1 MFKTQ
6 LMIKSLAIGCSFVLL
21 YACSASR
28 KPLSSGVPS
37 YHPESAAIQDTIEM
51 LDSLF
56 FDAYNN
62 CKLEVFETL
71 ISEDIE
77 FYHDRGGLS
86 TSKSGLITSLK
97 NNVCGKVKRE
107 LLAGSIEAYPIP
119 NYGAV
124 QMGAHRFTNYSEKD
138 PTPSRYA
145 KFVHTWKRENGIW
158 KLTRV
163 ISLH

>member
-1 MFKTQ
+1 
-6 LMIKSLAIGCSFVLL
+6 MIKSLAIICSFVSI

-28 KPLSSGVPS
+28 KTTSAGIPAF
-37 YHPESAAIQDTIEM
+37 HPESVAIQDTIEM

-62 CKLEVFETL
+62 CKLEVFEAL

-124 QMGAHRFTNYSEKD
+124 QMGAHRFYNFSEKD
-138 PTPSRYA
+138 PGPSRFA
-145 KFVHTWKRENGIW
+145 KFVHTWKRENGQW
-158 KLTRV
+158 KLARV